1 MEYFER
7 HDPEK
12 GIESRKYIQ
21 IYLRSHNEQV
31 VYKREAYD
39 ILTYLGDLGG
49 IGDLLFQICR
59 SFTGLFTSKLLN
71 AALISSVYRI
81 QSSSVKK
88 DALKEKNSSNSY

>member
-7 HDPEK
+7 HDLEK

-49 IGDLLFQICR
+49 IQDLLFTICG

-88 DALKEKNSSNSY
+88 EA